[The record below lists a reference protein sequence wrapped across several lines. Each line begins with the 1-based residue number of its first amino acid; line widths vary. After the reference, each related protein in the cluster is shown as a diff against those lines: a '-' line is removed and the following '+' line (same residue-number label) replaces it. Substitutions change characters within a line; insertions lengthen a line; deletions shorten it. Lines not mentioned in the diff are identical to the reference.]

1 MDTVPTPAFSTP
13 AFVDL
18 HCHTSWSPDSLSRP
32 ERVARAAAE
41 RGLTHLAI
49 TDHGRLEGALIA
61 RDAAPAGLTII
72 VGEEISTLEGDLIG
86 LFLERPIATGMPAAE
101 AVAAVREQAGLVG
114 LAHPYDRF
122 RGSTLARGRA
132 DRADG
137 GPEDPIESIAP
148 LVDYVEA
155 FNARVPFGSANVRA
169 AEWAAAHTLPGVA
182 VSDAHTLLEVGISYV
197 ILPGPVSDADSL
209 RAALPKAQLVTS
221 HASYVVRAWT
231 PIARLVQRLRGGP
244 GTPGGPGERIAGSP
258 S

>member
-1 MDTVPTPAFSTP
+1 VDSVSAPSFPAP

-49 TDHGRLEGALIA
+49 TDHGRLEGAFVA
-61 RDAAPAGLTII
+61 RDAAPPGLTII

-86 LFLERPIATGMPAAE
+86 LFLERPVACGMPAAE
-101 AVAAVREQAGLVG
+101 AVAAVREQGGLVG

-122 RGSTLARGRA
+122 RGSTLARGGAKSNER
-132 DRADG
+132 G
-137 GPEDPIESIAP
+137 STGPIDAIAP

-155 FNARVPFGSANVRA
+155 FNARVPFGNANLRA
-169 AEWAAAHTLPGVA
+169 AAWAAAHRLPGVA
-182 VSDAHTLLEVGISYV
+182 VSDAHTLLEVGVSYT
-197 ILPGPVSDADSL
+197 ILPGPVGDAESL
-209 RAALPKAQLVTS
+209 RAALPRAELMTS

-244 GTPGGPGERIAGSP
+244 GGPGERIAGSP